1 MSKKA
6 NLKQCLGI
14 DVSMKK
20 VDCCLS
26 FYTGELKVK
35 VVASGGFENN
45 PEGFVKLREWLNR
58 KQDNSLALHVNM
70 EATGT
75 YHEEA
80 AYFLSGMGY
89 RLSVIQPTKGKQY
102 AKSLDEKNK
111 TDKIDA
117 AMLARMGLE
126 RELFLWNRPNEK
138 LRALKRMS
146 RERVGLVRDRNALT
160 NQLHALSHSFEAF
173 QDSVERLKERI
184 ALATRQ
190 LGEIEVQMRALAG
203 SDAELSQ
210 KIKHVITIPG
220 VNFITA
226 MTVIA
231 ETDGF
236 ANVNNRRQLVSYTG
250 LDVVMKQ
257 SGTLTWRPRI
267 SKRGNAY
274 IRAGLYM
281 AAVSSIIHNKTLKVY
296 FNRLK
301 DNGKSGKTGIVA
313 LERKLLVLIYT
324 LYKNDTDYRKEG
336 QAGDTRNESSPQ
348 KRATADGLCANL

>member
-6 NLKQCLGI
+6 TLKQCLGI

-20 VDCCLS
+20 IDCCLS
-26 FYTGELKVK
+26 FYTEDLKIK
-35 VVASGGFENN
+35 VVATSGFENG

-58 KQDNSLALHVNM
+58 KQDNGLALYVNM

-80 AYFLSGMGY
+80 AYFLAGVGY

-117 AMLARMGLE
+117 GMLARMGLE
-126 RELFLWNRPNEK
+126 RELMPWSRPNEQ
-138 LRALKRMS
+138 LRLLKRMS
-146 RERVGLVRDRNALT
+146 RERIGLIRDRNALT
-160 NQLHALSHSFEAF
+160 NQLHALNHSFDAF
-173 QDSVERLKERI
+173 RDSVDRLKERI
-184 ALATRQ
+184 ALATKQ
-190 LGEIEVQMRALAG
+190 LSEIEAQMRDLTESDPELA
-203 SDAELSQ
+203 
-210 KIKHVITIPG
+210 KRTKHAITIPG
-220 VNFITA
+220 INFLTA
-226 MTVIA
+226 ITVIA

-236 ANVNNRRQLVSYTG
+236 ANVSNRRQLVSYVG
-250 LDVVMKQ
+250 LDVVMKE
-257 SGTLTWRPRI
+257 SGTLTWRPHI

-281 AAVSSIIHNKTLKVY
+281 AAVSSIIHNKTLKTY

-301 DNGKSGKTGIVA
+301 EKGKPGKTGIVA

-324 LYKNDTDYRKEG
+324 LYKNGQDYIP
-336 QAGDTRNESSPQ
+336 DYN
-348 KRATADGLCANL
+348 

>member
-1 MSKKA
+1 MSKKVT
-6 NLKQCLGI
+6 LKQCLGI

-20 VDCCLS
+20 IDCCLS
-26 FYTGELKVK
+26 FYTEDLKIK
-35 VVASGGFENN
+35 VVATSGYENN
-45 PEGFVKLREWLNR
+45 PDGFVKLREWLNR

-80 AYFLSGMGY
+80 AYFLAGVGY

-117 AMLARMGLE
+117 GMLARMGLE
-126 RELFLWNRPNEK
+126 RELMPWSRPNEQ
-138 LRALKRMS
+138 LRRLKRMS
-146 RERVGLVRDRNALT
+146 RERIGLIRDRNALT
-160 NQLHALSHSFEAF
+160 NQLHALNHSFDAF
-173 QDSVERLKERI
+173 RDSVERLKERV
-184 ALATRQ
+184 ALATKQ
-190 LGEIEVQMRALAG
+190 LGEIELQMRELTD
-203 SDAELSQ
+203 SDPELS
-210 KIKHVITIPG
+210 KRTKHVITIPG
-220 VNFITA
+220 VNFVTA
-226 MTVIA
+226 ITVIA

-236 ANVNNRRQLVSYTG
+236 ANVGNRRQLVSYVG
-250 LDVVMKQ
+250 LDVVMKE
-257 SGTLTWRPRI
+257 SGTLSWRPHI

-281 AAVSSIIHNKTLKVY
+281 AAVSSIIHNKTLKTY

-301 DNGKSGKTGIVA
+301 DNGKPGKTGIVA

-324 LYKNDTDYRKEG
+324 LYKNGQDY
-336 QAGDTRNESSPQ
+336 SPDH
-348 KRATADGLCANL
+348 R

>member
-1 MSKKA
+1 MSKKVT
-6 NLKQCLGI
+6 LKQCLGI

-20 VDCCLS
+20 IDCCLS
-26 FYTGELKVK
+26 FYTEDLKIK
-35 VVASGGFENN
+35 VVATSGYENN
-45 PEGFVKLREWLNR
+45 PDGFVKLREWLNR
-58 KQDNSLALHVNM
+58 KQDNSLALHVIM

-80 AYFLSGMGY
+80 AYFLAGVGY

-117 AMLARMGLE
+117 GMLARMGLE
-126 RELFLWNRPNEK
+126 RELMPWARPNEQ
-138 LRALKRMS
+138 LHLLKRMS
-146 RERVGLVRDRNALT
+146 RERIGLIRDRNALT
-160 NQLHALSHSFEAF
+160 NQLHALNHSFDAF
-173 QDSVERLKERI
+173 RDSVERLKERV
-184 ALATRQ
+184 ALATKQ
-190 LGEIEVQMRALAG
+190 LGEIELQMRELTD
-203 SDAELSQ
+203 SDPELS
-210 KIKHVITIPG
+210 KRTKHVITIPG

-226 MTVIA
+226 ITVIA

-236 ANVNNRRQLVSYTG
+236 SSVGNRRQLVSYVG
-250 LDVVMKQ
+250 LEVVMKE
-257 SGTLTWRPRI
+257 SGTLTWRPHI

-281 AAVSSIIHNKTLKVY
+281 AAVSSIIHNKTLKTY

-301 DNGKSGKTGIVA
+301 DNGKPGKTGIVA

-324 LYKNDTDYRKEG
+324 LYKNGQDY
-336 QAGDTRNESSPQ
+336 SPDH
-348 KRATADGLCANL
+348 R

>member
-26 FYTGELKVK
+26 FYTAELKVK
-35 VVASGGFENN
+35 VVATSGFENS
-45 PEGFVKLREWLNR
+45 PDGFVKLSEWLNR

-80 AYFLSGMGY
+80 AYFLAGMDY

-117 AMLARMGLE
+117 GMLARMGLE
-126 RELFLWNRPNEK
+126 RELSLWNRPNEK
-138 LRALKRMS
+138 LRLLKRMS
-146 RERVGLVRDRNALT
+146 RERISLIRNRNALT
-160 NQLHALSHSFEAF
+160 NQLHALNHSFEAF
-173 QDSVERLKERI
+173 GDSLERLKERA
-184 ALATRQ
+184 ALAARQ
-190 LGEIEVQMRALAG
+190 LGQIEAQMREMVE
-203 SDAELSQ
+203 SDPELSG

-220 VNFITA
+220 VSFVTA
-226 MTVIA
+226 ITVIA

-236 ANVNNRRQLVSYTG
+236 TNINNRLQLVSYVG

-274 IRAGLYM
+274 IRAALYM
-281 AAVSSIIHNKTLKVY
+281 SAVSSIIHNKSLKTY
-296 FNRLK
+296 L
-301 DNGKSGKTGIVA
+301 
-313 LERKLLVLIYT
+313 
-324 LYKNDTDYRKEG
+324 
-336 QAGDTRNESSPQ
+336 
-348 KRATADGLCANL
+348 